1 MVRITNLTLP
11 PDGDETL
18 LKKKAA
24 KALGLS
30 VGKIHRCIPVRQSID
45 ARKKENVHYVMTV
58 DVAVSNEA
66 QVVAK
71 AKSKQVSL
79 RPEPKPYVFPTV
91 TRTSPLPPVVVGSG
105 PAGLLAALSLAKAGL
120 RPVLLERGQALEQR
134 VKDVEAF
141 WQGGDLDP
149 ESNVQ
154 FGEGGAGTF
163 SDGKLTT
170 GTHDPRLTHVM
181 ETFVAAGASETY
193 PAPSGRGPGS
203 RCRRAWCRSPS
214 PGLLEF
220 P

>member
-1 MVRITNLTLP
+1 MMVRITNLTLP

-24 KALGLS
+24 KALGLLRGENS
-30 VGKIHRCIPVRQSID
+30 PLHPRAPIHRCPE
-45 ARKKENVHYVMTV
+45 KENVHYVMTV

-66 QVVAK
+66 RRWPRPRAS
-71 AKSKQVSL
+71 KSPCARS
-79 RPEPKPYVFPTV
+79 RSSYVFSAV

-163 SDGKLTT
+163 SDRQA
-170 GTHDPRLTHVM
+170 HHRHP
-181 ETFVAAGASETY
+181 
-193 PAPSGRGPGS
+193 
-203 RCRRAWCRSPS
+203 
-214 PGLLEF
+214 
-220 P
+220 